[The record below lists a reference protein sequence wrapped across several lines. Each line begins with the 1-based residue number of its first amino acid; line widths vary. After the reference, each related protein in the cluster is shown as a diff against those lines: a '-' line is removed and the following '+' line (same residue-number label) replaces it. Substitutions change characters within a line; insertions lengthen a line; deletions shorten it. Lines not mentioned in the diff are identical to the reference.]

1 MLSIAV
7 DVQGPKVVRP
17 YVEKF
22 GVTYPVA
29 VDPSDVFGQAFGLKA
44 IPVTFMV
51 DEVGIVRLRGG
62 GPSPE
67 LLAQIEAILKE
78 PQTSVRGESPQ
89 LLVTASKADLEQKVA
104 ATPNDWKSRLALAR
118 IWDEGGRYSEA
129 IAQLG
134 EAARLQPRDG
144 SIPFVWG
151 LVLLHQGERQ
161 AALSKLKEARD
172 LDPENWR
179 VRKQIWAIE
188 HPEKFYNGS
197 SPDFDWQTE
206 ELVREKKSTRNGR

>member
-206 ELVREKKSTRNGR
+206 ELVREKKSTRSGR

>member
-7 DVQGPKVVRP
+7 DVQGPKVVKP

-29 VDPSDVFGQAFGLKA
+29 VDTSDIFGQAFGLKA
-44 IPVTFMV
+44 IPVTFLV
-51 DEVGIVRLRGG
+51 DEVGIVRLHGG

-89 LLVTASKADLEQKVA
+89 LPAAAMKADLEQKVA
-104 ATPNDWKSRLALAR
+104 STPNDWKSRLALAR
-118 IWDEGGRYSEA
+118 ICGEAGRYSEA
-129 IAQLG
+129 VAQLVD
-134 EAARLQPRDG
+134 AARLQPG
-144 SIPFVWG
+144 EASIPFVWG
-151 LVLLHQGERQ
+151 LVLLHQGQKQ
-161 AALSKLKEARD
+161 AALLKLKQARD

-179 VRKQIWAIE
+179 IRKQIWAIE
-188 HPEKFYNGS
+188 HPEKFYNAS
-197 SPDFDWQTE
+197 SPDFGWQKE
-206 ELVREKKSTRNGR
+206 ELAREKESAREGR

>member
-44 IPVTFMV
+44 IPVTFLV

-67 LLAQIEAILKE
+67 LLAQIETILKE

-134 EAARLQPRDG
+134 EAARLQPGDG

-161 AALSKLKEARD
+161 AALSKLKQARD

-188 HPEKFYNGS
+188 HPEKFYDGN
-197 SPDFDWQTE
+197 SPDFGWQKE
-206 ELVREKKSTRNGR
+206 ELAREKKSTKSGR